1 MNNYNRHQERKS
13 SLWGGLILLVV
24 GVFLLMKKLDLHI
37 PHWIFSWE
45 TILIAIGLIL
55 GAKRNF
61 TGAGWI
67 ILVCIGGIFLIDDI
81 FNWGVNMSRFIWPLV
96 FICAGIFLVVQSTE
110 RRRREIILQPG
121 ENAEDYIANTS
132 LFGGSKKVV
141 FSKNFRGGYISDT
154 FGGSEINLSQADF
167 NGVAILDVQCLFGG
181 SEITVPPHWEVR
193 INVSSIFGGVDDAR
207 IQPVTINPDKIL
219 IIKGS
224 CTFGGVSVKN

>member
-45 TILIAIGLIL
+45 TILIAIGLIT

-67 ILVCIGGIFLIDDI
+67 ILICIGGIFLIDDI

-132 LFGGSKKVV
+132 LFGGSKKWYSLKTSGEVT
-141 FSKNFRGGYISDT
+141 FQTPSGARKSTFRRPT
-154 FGGSEINLSQADF
+154 L
-167 NGVAILDVQCLFGG
+167 
-181 SEITVPPHWEVR
+181 TV
-193 INVSSIFGGVDDAR
+193 
-207 IQPVTINPDKIL
+207 
-219 IIKGS
+219 
-224 CTFGGVSVKN
+224 